1 LVVQQT
7 AGAAGGFALQLSAV
21 KKQKQSIPGRF
32 LLSLLVRRSRR
43 ARRRRKCVCVCA
55 FMARIGAQA
64 DAPSQPSP
72 VI

>member
-7 AGAAGGFALQLSAV
+7 AGAAGGFALLSAV